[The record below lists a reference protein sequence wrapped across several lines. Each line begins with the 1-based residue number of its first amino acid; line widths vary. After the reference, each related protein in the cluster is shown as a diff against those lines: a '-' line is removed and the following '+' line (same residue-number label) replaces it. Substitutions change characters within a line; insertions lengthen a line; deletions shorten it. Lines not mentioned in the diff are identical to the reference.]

1 MALYLYRSGEAPST
15 VVDPVHNVVMSL
27 VITSAS
33 DRTVD
38 GTLITHNLTIKR
50 RWELTW
56 MWLSKADRDNILS
69 LFIPI
74 GELVFIPP
82 YESTSY
88 NVVPQV
94 VEDELS
100 EFGYSVRVTLEEV

>member
-1 MALYLYRSGEAPST
+1 MGLYLYRSGDPPST
-15 VVDPVHNVVMSL
+15 VVDPTYNITMSL

-38 GTLITHNLTIKR
+38 GTLITHNLTVKR
-50 RWELTW
+50 QWNISW
-56 MWLSKADRDNILS
+56 MGLGKSDRDAILD
-69 LFIPI
+69 LFAPL

-82 YESTSY
+82 NESSSY
-88 NVVPQV
+88 NVVPRA